1 MKFQTISTI
10 FVVYVAGANA
20 ALPLLID
27 SYAFSLISI
36 HFTPSFPLPQQS

>member
-20 ALPLLID
+20 ALPILID
-27 SYAFSLISI
+27 SYAFSPISI
-36 HFTPSFPLPQQS
+36 HFTPSFPPPQQS